1 LYRSDNRSK
10 AIYLS
15 LIRNELGFFIGYKIF
30 FRMPA
35 KIIRKKLAQCK
46 YPPYICTN
54 KATKYN
60 SNNNTTTTAMK
71 SAAQQKQSNR
81 MSQVNKIAIQLYA
94 ACIASTQ
101 SEAMK
106 LAWLKVK
113 TLEKIEAGEQI
124 SFVKIST
131 GEVRTVTTPAKYIST
146 APTTTTATT
155 TKKTQP
161 QLIVFCDMAKE
172 GHNTISCDIRN
183 LIF

>member
-1 LYRSDNRSK
+1 
-10 AIYLS
+10 
-15 LIRNELGFFIGYKIF
+15 
-30 FRMPA
+30 
-35 KIIRKKLAQCK
+35 
-46 YPPYICTN
+46 
-54 KATKYN
+54 
-60 SNNNTTTTAMK
+60 MK

-146 APTTTTATT
+146 APTTTTTATT